1 MLKRILRFLCLVF
14 LTAAFLAVDGG
25 YAPFDGAMH
34 IAQAQER
41 KPNFFQR
48 LFGKRSPRVEEAP
61 KVEKKAPKTQV
72 KESRK
77 SEPKNTTT
85 ALPKIDEANRIVVI
99 GDLTG
104 DAISKGLTESYK
116 RSPSIVISPRIQN
129 DISII
134 DDAFYAWLD
143 ASDFPFLGERVKAVV
158 VALGTNDRGPI
169 LENGRSIAFGS
180 VQWER
185 AYRRRLID
193 VSAQLQL
200 LNKPVI
206 WVLPPPMINDENT
219 EKAATIAA
227 IQSGSVKPLNFRI
240 VDVQGGFLDHDGKY
254 SAIGAN
260 INGKRVQLRDDDGI
274 GFTASG
280 AGKLAH
286 YVQREIDLI
295 LDEELNKG
303 LKLEVGG
310 GEQKRSVQQVV
321 ILTRPALVQG
331 AELAG
336 SNGRASAFYRDGRA
350 REYFI
355 NGKTLN
361 PPRGRADNFEW
372 SEHP

>member
-25 YAPFDGAMH
+25 YAPFDGAMSV
-34 IAQAQER
+34 AQAQER

-48 LFGKRSPRVEEAP
+48 LFGKRSPRVEKAP
-61 KVEKKAPKTQV
+61 KVQKKAPKKPV

-77 SEPKNTTT
+77 SEPKNATA
-85 ALPKIDEANRIVVI
+85 ALPKIDDANRIVVI

-104 DAISKGLTESYK
+104 DAISKGLTENYK

-134 DDAFYAWLD
+134 GDAFYAWLD
-143 ASDFPFLGERVKAVV
+143 ASDFTFLGERVKAVV

-169 LENGRSIAFGS
+169 LENGKSVAFGS
-180 VQWER
+180 AQWER
-185 AYRRRLID
+185 AYRRRLVD

-200 LNKPVI
+200 LNRPVI
-206 WVLPPPMINDENT
+206 WVLPPPVINSENT
-219 EKAATIAA
+219 EKAAAIAA

-254 SAIGAN
+254 SSIGAN
-260 INGKRVQLRDDDGI
+260 INGKRVQLRDDDGV

-303 LKLEVGG
+303 LKLEAGA
-310 GEQKRSVQQVV
+310 QSKRSAQQVV

-336 SNGRASAFYRDGRA
+336 SNGRVSAFYRDGRA

-355 NGKTLN
+355 DGKTLS